1 MHSYWRKITQN
12 LIFHRDNVIHSIR
25 MFWRILERIEVISH
39 KGDVLKKKKRKEPN
53 RVREIKATQ
62 MCVSGQN
69 KLFMSF
75 STL

>member
-1 MHSYWRKITQN
+1 
-12 LIFHRDNVIHSIR
+12 
-25 MFWRILERIEVISH
+25 MFWRILKWIEVISH